1 MMANFKHEFQ
11 LERVETARL
20 WKREVFNRRAWARYA
35 LFVAAASVTGVVAW
49 FFQWMDVWGARW
61 FEFLQGFG
69 VLIPMV
75 VITGSMLLIM
85 TLRDRYFGGTEGTG
99 IPQAIAAL
107 KTPEG
112 PVRKLMLSWRIAIGK
127 IILLCIGLF
136 SGMTIG
142 REGPSVHV
150 GACLM
155 YLITKI
161 THFPAHLVRRGMI
174 LGGGGAGIA
183 AAFNAPVAGII
194 FAFEEIGRSFEK
206 SNAGTVIRTVVIASL
221 VVLLLLHITREGD
234 DVDYLFYGPVEVN
247 AGPWT
252 PWQWCC
258 VLLIGAIGGFLGG
271 FFAQCVVKGTGLVG
285 HCMKW
290 NMWITPLVIG
300 GSLAL
305 LGLVSGGETYGSG
318 YSQAQDI
325 LIHGAEYPWH
335 YAPLKAVGSFFSLIS
350 GIPGGLFD
358 PSLSVGAGLGQSCVP
373 LIDAI
378 FSGIDPKAIIMMF
391 MVAYFAGV
399 VQSPITCAVIMV
411 EMTAARYLTLPLLG
425 TAVVAY
431 ECSRLVCRTAIYEAL
446 ADLFLGNVE
455 LAQKSAPT
463 TGSSPS

>member
-194 FAFEEIGRSFEK
+194 FAFEEIGRSLRR
-206 SNAGTVIRTVVIASL
+206 A
-221 VVLLLLHITREGD
+221 
-234 DVDYLFYGPVEVN
+234 
-247 AGPWT
+247 
-252 PWQWCC
+252 
-258 VLLIGAIGGFLGG
+258 
-271 FFAQCVVKGTGLVG
+271 
-285 HCMKW
+285 M
-290 NMWITPLVIG
+290 
-300 GSLAL
+300 LAR
-305 LGLVSGGETYGSG
+305 
-318 YSQAQDI
+318 
-325 LIHGAEYPWH
+325 
-335 YAPLKAVGSFFSLIS
+335 SF
-350 GIPGGLFD
+350 
-358 PSLSVGAGLGQSCVP
+358 GQS
-373 LIDAI
+373 
-378 FSGIDPKAIIMMF
+378 
-391 MVAYFAGV
+391 
-399 VQSPITCAVIMV
+399 
-411 EMTAARYLTLPLLG
+411 
-425 TAVVAY
+425 
-431 ECSRLVCRTAIYEAL
+431 
-446 ADLFLGNVE
+446 
-455 LAQKSAPT
+455 
-463 TGSSPS
+463 